1 MMRSKEH
8 EISSRDGVVL
18 IKFGIVFPI
27 KRNGSYK
34 DLVNNGK
41 LFLFGKKKKRP
52 IIILSFKICET
63 SII

>member
-8 EISSRDGVVL
+8 ELRDGVVL

-41 LFLFGKKKKRP
+41 LFLFGKKEKRP